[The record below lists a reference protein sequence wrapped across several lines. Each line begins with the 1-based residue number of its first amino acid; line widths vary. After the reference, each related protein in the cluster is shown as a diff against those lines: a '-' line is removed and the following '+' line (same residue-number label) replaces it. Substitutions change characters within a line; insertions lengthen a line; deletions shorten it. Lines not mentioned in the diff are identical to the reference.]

1 MKGTTKW
8 ILIAVTLIFCIQA
21 VSAFGVSSINVDP
34 TGSLVP
40 GTPVIVTFKVDMSAS
55 GEETFPNGDEL
66 QMSTDLDKPK
76 WSYSLVLDGVDAV
89 QPSNTGR
96 VLSVSGWVLSYP
108 SSVEES
114 LKVTLEGTAPTVTQ
128 TTNKTLIRIAEYDS
142 HANLISSTVV
152 ERTTTVVNIAD
163 VQKRIADME
172 SALSTY
178 RSHIDEKSAMGI
190 DTAGAEAK
198 YSEADQK
205 IKSAK
210 SRPSNQYLQAFADLD
225 AAQKAVDDGEVAL
238 DRAWAESEVDNANAP
253 IANAD
258 TIIAWFRANA
268 STKDDAQLATIM
280 TKREVAVSY
289 LTTANDEISNGNYKQ
304 ARVKAQDAF
313 NKANESYTDALRR
326 QHEIE
331 TGGPID
337 TIFKI
342 LFGWIKLP
350 SGLNKL
356 IIPIIVVVI
365 IVVGIVGFIIYRKRS
380 RWDELG

>member
-55 GEETFPNGDEL
+55 GTETFPNGDEL

-89 QPSNTGR
+89 QPSTSGR
-96 VLSVSGWVLSYP
+96 VLTVSGWVLSYP
-108 SSVEES
+108 SSVEEA

-152 ERTTTVVNIAD
+152 ERTTTIVNIAD
-163 VQKRIADME
+163 VQKRITDTE

-190 DTAGAEAK
+190 DTATAEAK

-225 AAQKAVDDGEVAL
+225 AAQKAIDDGEVAL

-258 TIIAWFRANA
+258 SIIAWFRGNA

-304 ARVKAQDAF
+304 ARVKAQDAY
-313 NKANESYTDALRR
+313 NKANESYTDALKR
-326 QHEIE
+326 QYEIE
-331 TGGPID
+331 HGG
-337 TIFKI
+337 FFSW
-342 LFGWIKLP
+342 LKLP
-350 SGLNKL
+350 NIKVPGGIFL
-356 IIPIIVVVI
+356 IVGIVVVVLA
-365 IVVGIVGFIIYRKRS
+365 VVGYVIYRKRS